1 MTFDK
6 KLSLY
11 SLRDTAEKGHMPAE
25 KLVKYADEY
34 YGERTVGYNRQYAAL
49 GADQRIDM
57 LVRIWRNSAVRI
69 GHYAILE
76 DLNQYRIDFVQNLKD
91 EDGLEVS
98 DLTLRRL
105 EDNYN
110 VAAE

>member
-1 MTFDK
+1 MILEK
-6 KLSLY
+6 ELALY
-11 SLRDTAEKGHMPAE
+11 SLQNVAGKGLMPDE

-34 YGERTVGYNRQYAAL
+34 YGERTVGYNRQYAAF

-57 LVRIWRNSAVRI
+57 LVRIWRNDAARI

-76 DLNQYRIDFVQNLKD
+76 DGNQYRIDNVQHLKD
-91 EDGLEVS
+91 GDGLEVT

-110 VAAE
+110 VKAE

>member
-6 KLSLY
+6 KLTLY
-11 SLRDTAEKGHMPAE
+11 SLQDTAEKGHMPVE
-25 KLVKYADEY
+25 KLVKYAEEY

-57 LVRIWRNSAVRI
+57 LVRIWRNNAVRI
-69 GHYAILE
+69 GHFSILE
-76 DLNQYRIDFVQNLKD
+76 DGNQYRIDNAQNLKD
-91 EDGLEVS
+91 EDGLEVT

-110 VAAE
+110 VAPE